1 MNDILFQL
9 LEGNRT
15 VFAVFAIVGGLSFLF
30 YTFRGDDRESN
41 TFRYV
46 IPVVLWMIAENV
58 IKALGYTIPQKWNRL
73 ACGVCFLMIGIMIVV
88 SLKKDLSIWAVFNII
103 GNLFVMYAVPS
114 VIYLIIT
121 TAVIVGGGA
130 IALIVG
136 IPMMAI
142 MAALAP
148 DRYTYYDPKE
158 VEKTI
163 DEMKWRL

>member
-9 LEGNRT
+9 MEGNRT
-15 VFAVFAIVGGLSFLF
+15 VFIVLAIVGGFSFLF

-46 IPVVLWMIAENV
+46 IPVVLWMIAENI

-73 ACGVCFLMIGIMIVV
+73 ACGICFLLIAIMIIV

-103 GNLFVMYAVPS
+103 GNLFVMYAVSS
-114 VIYLIIT
+114 VIYLIT
-121 TAVIVGGGA
+121 ATAVIVGGGA
-130 IALIVG
+130 IVLIIG
-136 IPMMAI
+136 IPLMAI

-148 DRYTYYDPKE
+148 DRYTYYDSDE
-158 VEKTI
+158 VKKTI
-163 DEMKWRL
+163 DDIKWRL